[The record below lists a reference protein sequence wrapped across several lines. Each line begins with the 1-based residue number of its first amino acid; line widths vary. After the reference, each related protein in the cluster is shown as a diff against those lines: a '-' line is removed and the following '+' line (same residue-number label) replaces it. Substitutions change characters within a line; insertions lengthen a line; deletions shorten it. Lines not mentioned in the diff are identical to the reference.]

1 LAKIEKKK
9 KRMTK
14 YSETWITQ
22 TAGDYEKFG
31 LRVMVSLCFS
41 HVATVVNLMA
51 LTAVYQFE
59 L

>member
-1 LAKIEKKK
+1 
-9 KRMTK
+9 MTK